1 MGFNLHN
8 LKGLLDTK
16 TKGSQGSGGSGIID
30 LLNKLPLDKIIQ
42 KLPLEKLLTPEF
54 MQKYTSFK
62 SVGEMLQKMGLGSNN
77 DSATQV
83 MLVPKDKMDNQLSQ
97 NTQFSS
103 LQQMLQKA
111 AEFYASRKAGNK

>member
-8 LKGLLDTK
+8 LKGLFDTK
-16 TKGSQGSGGSGIID
+16 GKSTMTTGGNGIMD
-30 LLNKLPLDKIIQ
+30 MLNKLPLDKIIQ

-77 DSATQV
+77 DSANQV

-111 AEFYASRKAGNK
+111 AEFYASRKAGSK